1 MGECVRAAGLEAV
14 RQTLVLDWGAALDFL
29 KTLPADAPC
38 VLKPRRGV
46 ASVGVYKASSR
57 REAKAAFSTLLGMPV
72 SVDQSVDVREGIL
85 LQEFIQGT
93 EFAVDTVS
101 CAGEHKVIHL
111 WRYDKRE
118 LNGAHF
124 VYQATILCDGR
135 SAEEEAVAA
144 YACRVLDCL
153 GVRDGPAH
161 IEVRLAEPPR
171 GPCLIEANIGRWH
184 GIPYSA
190 MLGNLAQ
197 GYNAFGAV
205 MDALLCAEAWQA
217 LPSRPDVQAHARMV
231 HLVLK
236 DTGRVRGVHL
246 PEPGDEAFPSLV
258 EAVSMYTVGSYVS
271 RPTVD
276 LKSDGGYLLLVSR
289 SREALEDDYARV
301 LQAQHSF
308 FELEPDANAGA
319 EARFN
324 DVPSC
329 VQALLA
335 LDDGHEE
342 EDAAARS

>member
-1 MGECVRAAGLEAV
+1 
-14 RQTLVLDWGAALDFL
+14 
-29 KTLPADAPC
+29 
-38 VLKPRRGV
+38 
-46 ASVGVYKASSR
+46 VGVYKASSR

-72 SVDQSVDVREGIL
+72 SLDQSVDVREGIL
-85 LQEFIQGT
+85 LQEFFQGT

-301 LQAQHSF
+301 LQVTF
-308 FELEPDANAGA
+308 IFIFLYDL
-319 EARFN
+319 FN
-324 DVPSC
+324 RKTGSCRPLLRTEDGRIRTAILHPPPFPHPST
-329 VQALLA
+329 
-335 LDDGHEE
+335 HIHT
-342 EDAAARS
+342 